1 MKRVMPLFLMLLV
14 LLAVET
20 AWAQSS
26 PALGVRGGLSRSP
39 DKGYLGLQTEFGEIF
54 YGAHL
59 APSFDFLLSDRS
71 MTVLNGDLRWYLFP
85 LPETGIRFYGAAGP
99 ALVLSPD
106 TDLGFCLT
114 VGIHVPMKYQRRY
127 NLELRFGFGDV
138 SDLKIGVGILF
149 GL

>member
-1 MKRVMPLFLMLLV
+1 MKSALSILFMFLV
-14 LLAVET
+14 LFAAER
-20 AWAQSS
+20 AAAQSS

-39 DKGYLGLQTEFGEIF
+39 DKGYLGLQTEFGEVF

-71 MTVLNGDLRWYLFP
+71 MTVVNGDLRWYLFP

-106 TDLGFCLT
+106 TKLAFSLT
-114 VGIHVPMKYQRRY
+114 AGVHIPMKYQRRY
-127 NLELRFGFGDV
+127 NLEVRFGFGDV
-138 SDLKIGVGILF
+138 SDLKLGVTILF